1 MATDAAFFPTS
12 FYRNPLILRT
22 TILKNNFLRLR
33 EMRVVLVVLF
43 NIHLNASAQS
53 WQQLADYPGGARDDG
68 AQFTINDIHY
78 CGTGRASDFSC
89 TGDFYAFHPATTSWM
104 SIAPLPQWQ
113 ERQYTSAFS
122 YDGNGFVVGGENC
135 LGNYFNT
142 FLKYSPLTN
151 SWTSMPDLPAPGRAG
166 CQHLV
171 IGSDFYLIGGRNNSG
186 ILNEVWCFHFNTNT
200 WEQLNDLPFSG
211 CWRGLA
217 AAHNN
222 LGYLFGGRTNDSNQT
237 GWNTNTWQYDPQT
250 DTWAATSAFQVGQMM
265 YQSMA
270 QHDSLLF
277 VFGGVDQNDQ
287 TQVALVQINLNSFQI
302 DTLTPFAAS
311 PRRGCMSFVSSGYFY
326 LSTGIT
332 GNERIDETWRLPY
345 LANAQLLEQINFSIA
360 LINTEGN
367 ILIRIQDQLIGE
379 RIHIRDFQGRIL
391 EKITLEQTQQ
401 IISLSD
407 YSSGI
412 YFIEMNGKAKP
423 IQLLY

>member
-1 MATDAAFFPTS
+1 MRFVL
-12 FYRNPLILRT
+12 LI
-22 TILKNNFLRLR
+22 
-33 EMRVVLVVLF
+33 LF
-43 NIHLNASAQS
+43 NISLQLSAQS
-53 WQQLADYPGGARDDG
+53 WQQIAAFPGGAQDDG

-89 TGDFYAFHPATTSWM
+89 TGDFYAFHPASSSWM
-104 SIAPLPQWQ
+104 AIAPLPQWQ

-186 ILNEVWCFHFNTNT
+186 ILNEVWCFHFNTNS

-250 DTWAATSAFQVGQMM
+250 DTWTTFTAFEVGQRM

-270 QHDSLLF
+270 LQDSLLF

-287 TQVALVQINLNSFQI
+287 TQIELVKINLNNFQT
-302 DTLTPFAAS
+302 DTLTPFDAS
-311 PRRGCMSFVSSGYFY
+311 PRKGCIGFASYGYFY
-326 LSTGIT
+326 LSTGIS
-332 GNERIDETWRLPY
+332 GNERLDETWRLAY
-345 LANAQLLEQINFSIA
+345 LSNAGFAPKNPFDIGVNFENNELLVTLQQPMNEENA
-360 LINTEGN
+360 
-367 ILIRIQDQLIGE
+367 RIIDL
-379 RIHIRDFQGRIL
+379 QGREML
-391 EKITLEQTQQ
+391 SQKCTQKY
-401 IISLSD
+401 LSFD
-407 YSSGI
+407 LTKLPAGT
-412 YFIEMNGKAKP
+412 YFIQVGGLTKRFQWSSS
-423 IQLLY
+423 I